1 MVKILPFH
9 CSRGGFDPSWGK
21 FCPLAAR
28 RSQNETKGKLVLGS
42 QWVGGAYH
50 LFSTY
55 CMLGTTLFLSFGA
68 SLTRMLQ
75 TYYTED
81 TAILCTKR
89 LSKKKIALETQE
101 DIHIKK

>member
-1 MVKILPFH
+1 MHYSRETYTHQQVPTGDNIVTIKAVTKEPVYETGRDLSQLIKI
-9 CSRGGFDPSWGK
+9 
-21 FCPLAAR
+21 
-28 RSQNETKGKLVLGS
+28 TM
-42 QWVGGAYH
+42 Y

-89 LSKKKIALETQE
+89 LSKKKNCARNTGR
-101 DIHIKK
+101 HSH